1 MKQLLIVKTGTSL
14 NGGKATPKDI
24 GGMTDGSIGF
34 FELGGSAW
42 LAAAPT
48 KNFGIALGRGA
59 DGVPFV
65 IPEVAI
71 DNLTTVKAAYAAGV
85 AYSSSITIPSATG
98 KVNYTLVLVKL
109 GTGINGE
116 RNKWTQSVF
125 VPAGKT
131 MTANDVATKLRKGFK
146 EMADAG
152 SIDVT
157 VGGTGAAVTITGKN
171 VGEGWKLVPSDDL
184 AGTSVTETA
193 AYKAVGDKAY
203 VEGLARECAGN
214 KGFLY
219 TDPESQ
225 HVYPGYPED
234 VEDVHY
240 SVYTLR
246 FATGRLAGK
255 QTDEKISQY
264 VHIAVPETL
273 TGVISSIET
282 ILGLSAPAQSGGGS
296 GGTG

>member
-24 GGMTDGSIGF
+24 GGMADGSIGF

-48 KNFGIALGRGA
+48 ENFGIALGRGTN
-59 DGVPFV
+59 GVPFV

-71 DNLTTVKAAYAAGV
+71 DNLKTVKAAYAAG
-85 AYSSSITIPSATG
+85 ANYSGSIVIPSATG

-131 MTANDVATKLRKGFK
+131 ATANDIAKKLRDGFQA
-146 EMADAG
+146 MADAG

-157 VGGTGAAVTITGKN
+157 VGGTGATVSITGKN
-171 VGEGWKLVPSDDL
+171 TEDGWKLVASDDL

-193 AYKAVGDKAY
+193 AYKTVGDKAY
-203 VEGLARECAGN
+203 VEDLARACAGN

-225 HVYPGYPED
+225 HIYPGYPED

-240 SVYTLR
+240 TVYSLR

-255 QTDEKISQY
+255 QTDEKIFQY
-264 VHIAVPETL
+264 VHIAIPETL
-273 TGVISSIET
+273 TSVISSVDT
-282 ILGLSAPAQSGGGS
+282 ILGLSAPAQSGGA
-296 GGTG
+296 GGNG

>member
-48 KNFGIALGRGA
+48 KNFGIALGRGTN
-59 DGVPFV
+59 GVPFV

-71 DNLTTVKAAYAAGV
+71 DNLNVVKSAYVAGA

-131 MTANDVATKLRKGFK
+131 ATANDIAKKLRDGFQA
-146 EMADAG
+146 MVDAG

-157 VGGTGAAVTITGKN
+157 VGGTGAAVTITGN
-171 VGEGWKLVPSDDL
+171 VGEGWKLVASDDL
-184 AGTSVTETA
+184 AGTTVTESTV

-203 VEGLARECAGN
+203 VEDLARQCAGN
-214 KGFLY
+214 KGFLD

-225 HVYPGYPED
+225 HIYPGYPEA

-240 SVYTLR
+240 TVYTLR

-273 TGVISSIET
+273 TSVISSIDT
-282 ILGLSAPAQSGGGS
+282 ILGLSAPAQSS
-296 GGTG
+296 GTGGNG